1 MQVSFKISIYTI
13 FSFILLSSNIY
24 SNNKIILEKTFFVGE
39 NQMIKHFSNSQ
50 ILTYT
55 QTSVFL
61 DNQKV
66 YSIDAGKITHIE
78 KVPEEAK
85 AFVFSIHNQENK
97 KPGKLT
103 CQLISE
109 AGIEGPSWQIDIPYD
124 FSLPKIR
131 VYNNKLFFLWPETQ
145 SYSVYGLNGMKINT
159 FNLFGE
165 NDWDHE
171 KKLLSI
177 VQNNDFYLLGMP
189 SANLAKTEN
198 VHIFRIGSTFKP
210 IHYGNIELTI
220 PYNISTSSNN
230 ILAVAGTR
238 SKNGQFEQEPYLH
251 IYSLT
256 KPDKISES
264 ILDVLPKQI
273 FHSQNHIFLIF
284 KDRINQHDPYNLSRP
299 ITTLLEKP
307 VFFLGIKQ
315 IEKSIIMVTA
325 EKIDASHILFPIK
338 TTQEDIDIYIEYGED
353 MVQYNNYALGTGPDL
368 LYPVNGEACDWMYG
382 EKDIFS
388 YLIYH

>member
-61 DNQKV
+61 NNQKV
-66 YSIDAGKITHIE
+66 YSIDAGQITHIE
-78 KVPEEAK
+78 IVREKSK
-85 AFVFSIHNQENK
+85 AFVFSIHNQGNK
-97 KPGKLT
+97 EPGKFT
-103 CQLISE
+103 CQPISE
-109 AGIEGPSWQIDIPYD
+109 SGTEGPPWQIDIPYD
-124 FSLPKIR
+124 FSLPKIT
-131 VYNNKLFFLWPETQ
+131 VYNNKLFFFWSETQ
-145 SYSVYGLNGMKINT
+145 TYSVYELNGMKINT

-177 VQNNDFYLLGMP
+177 VQNNDLYLLGMP

-198 VHIFRIGSTFKP
+198 VHLFKIGSTFKP
-210 IHYGNIELTI
+210 VHYGNIELTI
-220 PYNISTSSNN
+220 PYNITISSNN
-230 ILAVAGTR
+230 ILAIAGTR
-238 SKNGQFEQEPYLH
+238 SKNGQFEQQPYLY
-251 IYSLT
+251 IYSLD
-256 KPDKISES
+256 KSEKISGS

-273 FHSQNHIFLIF
+273 FHSQNHIFLTF
-284 KDRINQHDPYNLSRP
+284 KDRINKYDPFNLSRI

-307 VFFLGIKQ
+307 VFFLGIEQ

-325 EKIDASHILFPIK
+325 EKIDAD
-338 TTQEDIDIYIEYGED
+338 Q
-353 MVQYNNYALGTGPDL
+353 TGPRFSGISIISFDNISNNFSN
-368 LYPVNGEACDWMYG
+368 YSVSPDQNYS
-382 EKDIFS
+382 KINIS
-388 YLIYH
+388 YLGNSSQFYIQLDRNIYQYRLED